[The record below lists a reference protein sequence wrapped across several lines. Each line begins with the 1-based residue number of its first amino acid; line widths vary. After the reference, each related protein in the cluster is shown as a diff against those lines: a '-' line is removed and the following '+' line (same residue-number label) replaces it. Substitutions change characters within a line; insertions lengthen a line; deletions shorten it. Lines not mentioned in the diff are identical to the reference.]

1 VDLSVLPVR
10 PDAHH
15 AATRSFRMSAMPSD
29 DEIVLLARQAGL
41 DLPPEYFPDLI
52 EAYGHVRRMI
62 DRLPSGRPHGD
73 EPAHVFV
80 PEKFRPVGG

>member
-1 VDLSVLPVR
+1 MT
-10 PDAHH
+10 
-15 AATRSFRMSAMPSD
+15 ATPSD

-41 DLPPEYFPDLI
+41 DLPAEYLPELI

-62 DRLPSGRPHGD
+62 DRLPAGRPRGD

-80 PEKFRPVGG
+80 ARKFQPGKFQPAGE

>member
-1 VDLSVLPVR
+1 
-10 PDAHH
+10 
-15 AATRSFRMSAMPSD
+15 MSATPSD

-41 DLPPEYFPDLI
+41 DLAPEYLPDLI

-62 DRLPSGRPHGD
+62 DRLPSGRPRGD

-80 PEKFRPVGG
+80 PGRFHPAGE